1 MSPGLGMSGS
11 SQAPSLY
18 DTMKHG
24 NSAAYLENMESQL
37 KMKEGK
43 YWGEESVP
51 ILLNLNTYGLNQKK
65 SYTTK
70 IFQGSWDTM
79 WNCEE
84 TAVSRQF
91 FM

>member
-43 YWGEESVP
+43 FWGETRRVCEF
-51 ILLNLNTYGLNQKK
+51 LLSELKHKGT
-65 SYTTK
+65 
-70 IFQGSWDTM
+70 
-79 WNCEE
+79 
-84 TAVSRQF
+84 
-91 FM
+91 